1 MTGNASP
8 IQGCCHPQKKG
19 KKTPSAIMYTL
30 PIHTSPPF
38 SPSSSTPQTHNR
50 LQPSLLTSSLNTYP
64 AATGLVHPSSP
75 TPFGDFFKRSVKNT
89 GCLTDASSSTPTFRS
104 CRICSGRRGR
114 EGGIASICDRGG
126 GLGEEGKDDDDDDDD
141 DDGVAEENVW
151 LGCWFKGEA
160 NGDAAGCCI

>member
-1 MTGNASP
+1 MLPSP
-8 IQGCCHPQKKG
+8 EEG
-19 KKTPSAIMYTL
+19 KKDSKRHNVHSPHSYFTPLLS
-30 PIHTSPPF
+30 F
-38 SPSSSTPQTHNR
+38 QRTPKTHNR

-104 CRICSGRRGR
+104 CKIWSGRRGR

-141 DDGVAEENVW
+141 GVAEENMR